1 MNRNRSYVP
10 YLVGLLSGLHQPT
23 RQTPAR
29 LTRSVSEHRERILAN
44 AEKQERRRQRNLR
57 NLATRQQ

>member
-10 YLVGLLSGLHQPT
+10 YLLGWLSGFHRPT
-23 RQTPAR
+23 RQPPAR